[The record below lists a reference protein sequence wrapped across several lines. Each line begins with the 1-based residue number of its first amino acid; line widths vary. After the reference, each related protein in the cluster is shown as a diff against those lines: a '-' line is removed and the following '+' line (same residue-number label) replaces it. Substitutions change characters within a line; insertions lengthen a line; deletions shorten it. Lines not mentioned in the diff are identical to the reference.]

1 MEIVIG
7 VMLLIGAFALG
18 QTTAHQNPPD
28 PRGVLAEAD
37 VVYSSEV
44 GLVPQG
50 CRYRI
55 DGPVQRDLTL
65 PYNRQGL
72 DVVSRS
78 SEGGSACRD

>member
-7 VMLLIGAFALG
+7 AMLLIGAFALG
-18 QTTAHQNPPD
+18 QTTAHQNAPD
-28 PRGVLAEAD
+28 SRGVLAEAEI
-37 VVYSSEV
+37 VHASEV
-44 GLVPQG
+44 GHIPQG

-72 DVVSRS
+72 GVVASPR
-78 SEGGSACRD
+78 EARSACRD

>member
-7 VMLLIGAFALG
+7 AMLLIGAFALG
-18 QTTAHQNPPD
+18 QTTAHQNAPD
-28 PRGVLAEAD
+28 PRGVLADAEI
-37 VVYSSEV
+37 VHSSEG

-65 PYNRQGL
+65 PYNRQRLG
-72 DVVSRS
+72 VAAS
-78 SEGGSACRD
+78 SKEAGSACRD

>member
-7 VMLLIGAFALG
+7 AMLLIGAFALG
-18 QTTAHQNPPD
+18 QTTAHQNAPD
-28 PRGVLAEAD
+28 PRGVLAEAEI
-37 VVYSSEV
+37 VRSSEV

-65 PYNRQGL
+65 PYNRQRLG
-72 DVVSRS
+72 VVARS
-78 SEGGSACRD
+78 KEAGSACRD